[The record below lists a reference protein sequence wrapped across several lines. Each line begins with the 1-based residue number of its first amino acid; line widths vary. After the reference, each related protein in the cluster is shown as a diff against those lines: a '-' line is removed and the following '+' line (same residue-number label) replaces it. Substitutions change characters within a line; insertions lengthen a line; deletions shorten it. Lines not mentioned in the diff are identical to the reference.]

1 MTTGAKE
8 ARSMA
13 KGKFPAFVRYK
24 RAKGKEYFYF
34 DTGLKTPEGKPYLTR
49 LPHIKD
55 PRFGN
60 TLARAVGART
70 NRKNQQ
76 GVLTL
81 DGLIRQYEKS
91 PTFRDLSE
99 SSKRS
104 YLLYLARANALLQ
117 DKAGRSIPARK
128 VERRDI
134 VAVRDKLADTPGA
147 ANQAIRALGAL
158 FAWAVDEEKLKETPV
173 RNVKKFAAV
182 PHDPWPEPLFEEGIA
197 DPQVGM
203 AVALLYFTGQRIN
216 EVVKMTWTD
225 IEGDHMR
232 VYVQKTKKHIRVAIL
247 PELAEML
254 GRQRNKAVTIL
265 TNANGE
271 SWTTSGLRQKL
282 QAWAKERGHKV
293 VPHGLRKN
301 AVISLLEAGCTYAEV
316 QGITDQ
322 TIPMIEHY
330 AKKVDKLALGRA
342 AVIKLDASRRAKNK
356 TGQ

>member
-1 MTTGAKE
+1 MATGKSGIPHL
-8 ARSMA
+8 RH
-13 KGKFPAFVRYK
+13 K
-24 RAKGKEYFYF
+24 RAKGKDYWYY
-34 DTGLKTPEGKPYLTR
+34 DTGLKTDTGKPFLTR
-49 LPHIKD
+49 LPHTKD
-55 PRFGN
+55 PRFGDA
-60 TLARAVGART
+60 LARAQGART
-70 NRKNQQ
+70 NRNNQQ

-81 DGLIRQYEKS
+81 DGLIRLYEKS
-91 PTFRDLSE
+91 PTFRGLSN

-104 YLLYLARANALLQ
+104 YLLYLGRASALMRN
-117 DKAGRSIPARK
+117 KAGQSPPARK

-158 FAWAVDEEKLKETPV
+158 FAWAVDDEKLKETPV
-173 RNVKKFAAV
+173 RNIKKFAAI
-182 PHDPWPEPLFEEGIA
+182 PHEPWPSDLVENGIA

-203 AVALLYFTGQRIN
+203 SVALLYFTGQRIN
-216 EVVKMTWTD
+216 EVVKMTWGD
-225 IEGDHMR
+225 IEGDHMK
-232 VYVQKTKKHIRVAIL
+232 VYVQKTKKKIRVAIL

-254 GRQRNKAVTIL
+254 GRQRSKAVTIL

-330 AKKVDKLALGRA
+330 AKSVDKLTLGRA

-356 TGQ
+356 G